1 MIGQMTH
8 KGGLM
13 ARLTSLTIAAAA
25 VVMGVHSGS
34 LMLTLAALCG
44 AGGVAS
50 FANEVVSRQ

>member
-1 MIGQMTH
+1 
-8 KGGLM
+8 M

-50 FANEVVSRQ
+50 LANDVAGRQ